1 MKWDIEPGV
10 ASHRDGTYLALTR
23 KGKGGNMVDRRFAL
37 AAVCLLFVAVPV
49 LASEP
54 VPVAAPVA
62 LALSDSGLQ
71 WGPCPEF
78 APKGCAIA
86 VLHGNP
92 AERNS
97 DIFFRLPPGSE
108 IARHHHTSAERM
120 VLVSGDLDVT
130 YDGKPAFSM
139 KRGMYAYGPAQLP
152 HSARCVSSDP
162 CVLFIAF
169 EEPLDAIPT
178 ADPPASAARESEAV
192 ATQ

>member
-1 MKWDIEPGV
+1 
-10 ASHRDGTYLALTR
+10 
-23 KGKGGNMVDRRFAL
+23 MVDRRFAL
-37 AAVCLLFVAVPV
+37 AAVCLLFVAIP
-49 LASEP
+49 L
-54 VPVAAPVA
+54 VAADAATAATPLA
-62 LALSDSGLQ
+62 LALSDTGLQ

-108 IARHHHTSAERM
+108 IAKHRHTSAERM
-120 VLVSGDLDVT
+120 VLVSGELDVA
-130 YDGKPAFSM
+130 YDGKPVISM

-169 EEPLDAIPT
+169 EEPLDAIPVGD
-178 ADPPASAARESEAV
+178 AAPARE
-192 ATQ
+192 ATAAAAH

>member
-1 MKWDIEPGV
+1 
-10 ASHRDGTYLALTR
+10 
-23 KGKGGNMVDRRFAL
+23 MVDRRFAL
-37 AAVCLLFVAVPV
+37 AAVCLVILSIP
-49 LASEP
+49 L
-54 VPVAAPVA
+54 VAAESAAVASPGA
-62 LALSDSGLQ
+62 LAMSASPLH

-92 AERNS
+92 AEKNA

-120 VLVSGDLDVT
+120 VLVSGELDVA
-130 YDGKPAFSM
+130 YDGKPAIAM
-139 KRGMYAYGPAQLP
+139 KRGMYAYGPARLP
-152 HSARCVSSDP
+152 HSARCISSDP

-178 ADPPASAARESEAV
+178 PSAPPPAPEATAV
-192 ATQ
+192 ASQ